1 MARIFK
7 KKVPI
12 LVETFCV
19 NLCNSYFFSSAGLA
33 GVVVSVFAAG
43 VSAGFEVEMDDSS
56 ITFEL
61 ESFNVPVK
69 LRLDKRIN
77 RIKSRR
83 HVKSNICKHHRRM
96 RIVDP
101 RK

>member
-1 MARIFK
+1 M
-7 KKVPI
+7 
-12 LVETFCV
+12 
-19 NLCNSYFFSSAGLA
+19 NLCNSYFFSSTGFA
-33 GVVVSVFAAG
+33 GVVAAG

-77 RIKSRR
+77 RIKTPANV
-83 HVKSNICKHHRRM
+83 HVLSSKKS
-96 RIVDP
+96 VVF
-101 RK
+101 